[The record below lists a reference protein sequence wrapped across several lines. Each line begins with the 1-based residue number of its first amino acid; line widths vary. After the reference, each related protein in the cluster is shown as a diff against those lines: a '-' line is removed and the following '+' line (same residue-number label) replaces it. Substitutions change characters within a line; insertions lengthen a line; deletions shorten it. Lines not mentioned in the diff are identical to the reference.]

1 MTVNK
6 VTENEKLILSP
17 EGMLDT
23 ANAQAFEDAIDEAT
37 AGTENLIIDFTKVEY
52 ISSSGLR
59 VLLKAQ
65 KKMSS
70 KNGTLIL
77 KNVSESVDEVLEVT
91 GFKDILT
98 IQ

>member
-6 VTENEKLILSP
+6 ITENEKLILSP

-23 ANAQAFEDAIDEAT
+23 ANAPAFEDAVDSAT
-37 AGTENLIIDFTKVEY
+37 AETENLIIDFTKVEY

-70 KNGTLIL
+70 KNGSLIL
-77 KNVSESVDEVLEVT
+77 KNVSETVDEVLDVT